1 MRRYPNAVTSVA
13 VTCLLVLAVTVLP
26 AYLAVGDNG
35 IQQVGEVRDTPAV
48 EAVHTEQADG
58 ATEGQT
64 ATADVAAAS
73 EQAQDQT
80 AEQKDTTSAA
90 EQPEEPDMT
99 APEGEL
105 VAEEE
110 SDEPVLT
117 AQEGE
122 DATIS
127 RAGTT
132 SWSSSAGGTQY
143 AIALADSGL
152 YQFDIAGA
160 KGGNMYNYVSGWG
173 YGGAGGTTTAVTP
186 VDATTLHVVTGG
198 QGAQGS
204 TNNNRAAGGVN
215 GGGNGGRRADAYGG
229 GGGGGGATHVATQP
243 GMLSGLGDDAICLV
257 AGGGGG
263 ARQGH
268 PVGVGGGATGSYNG
282 GTQTSGY
289 ARGQGQAGQDAPG
302 GSGNRSGGGG
312 GGGGYWGGYRNNDG
326 GRRAGGGGGSGYLS
340 DSFVTGTK
348 AANGGSVTV
357 GDDVTVATTTQGGG
371 TGAGDAT
378 ITYVASIITLDSQDA
393 SETGTS
399 VLYAKPQ
406 ESQYFGSY
414 SVNGLADETTQIEIP
429 KRESGS
435 TYFDGYY
442 TAPNHGGT
450 RYIDSNGTIEAST
463 YELGTK
469 TLYAA
474 WSNKV
479 TFDDGGVGASGMPE
493 DLTLKSGQKVS
504 APASDP
510 TASGRTFRGWSSK
523 ANDYVP
529 FDFTKAIEADTT
541 IYAFWTPS
549 VVFDMKGHGDQ
560 VATLF
565 PTKNTIIAAPD
576 PEPTATGYTFG
587 GWFKDENCENPW
599 DFASDTVGETNI
611 TLYAGW
617 TVNTYTVDY
626 VVGGKVVG
634 TDGFTYGVP
643 QALST
648 AESLGI
654 SKEGWTFAGWRR
666 YDELEVDYS
675 DGENVENL
683 LTDTGTVELYAV
695 WSRDISFVSGLA
707 QSLSPQSSTTVPQ
720 LTDDE
725 SMAAVTTPSLDAVDG
740 WSSVGWLSSKV
751 AASSADVAA
760 GSTLT
765 PQDVTTFYGLYSRD
779 ATVTFDG
786 NGADSGSVDPMSDVQ
801 RMNAS
806 GELTSV
812 TLTLP
817 ANGFVREGYAF
828 AGWDLGAAGS
838 AYTYKP
844 AATSSPDLVA
854 HAQWTGS
861 ASSGSSDPA
870 ATSGGSLP
878 AGQATTSLPMTGDPF
893 ALVGG
898 GLMLAVLCVA
908 AGLGMR
914 AARTRTRN

>member
-1 MRRYPNAVTSVA
+1 MATSVA
-13 VTCLLVLAVTVLP
+13 VTCILVLAVTVLP

-35 IQQVGEVRDTPAV
+35 VLQVGEVRDTPAV
-48 EAVHTEQADG
+48 EAVHAEQADG
-58 ATEGQT
+58 STEGQT
-64 ATADVAAAS
+64 ATAGDAAAP

-80 AEQKDTTSAA
+80 AEHKDTTSAA
-90 EQPEEPDMT
+90 EQSDEPDAT

-105 VAEEE
+105 MAEEE

-143 AIALADSGL
+143 AIELADKGL

-160 KGGNMYNYVSGWG
+160 KGGNMYNGSPGWG

-186 VDATTLHVVTGG
+186 VDKATLYVVTGG
-198 QGAQGS
+198 QGTQGS

-215 GGGNGGRRADAYGG
+215 GGGNGGKRLAEYGG
-229 GGGGGGATHVATQP
+229 GGGGGGATHVATAS
-243 GMLSGLGDDAICLV
+243 GMLSTLGDDAICLV

-268 PVGVGGGATGSYNG
+268 SVGVGGGATGSYNG

-289 ARGQGQAGQDAPG
+289 QRGQGQNGWDAPG
-302 GSGNRSGGGG
+302 GTGNRAGGGG
-312 GGGGYWGGYRNNDG
+312 GGGGYWGGKANDD

-340 DSFVTGTK
+340 ADFVDGTK
-348 AANGGSVTV
+348 AANGGSVTA
-357 GDDVTVATTTQGGG
+357 DDVTVATTSQGGG
-371 TGAGDAT
+371 AGAGSAS
-378 ITYVASIITLDSQDA
+378 ITYIASIITLDNQDA
-393 SETGTS
+393 SEAGTP

-450 RYIDSNGTIEAST
+450 RYIDPNGTIEEST

-493 DLTLKSGQKVS
+493 DLTLKSGDKVS
-504 APASDP
+504 APATDP
-510 TASGRTFRGWSSK
+510 TASGRTFHGWSSK
-523 ANDYVP
+523 ADVYAP

-549 VVFDMKGHGDQ
+549 VTFDMKGHGDQ
-560 VATLF
+560 IAALF

-576 PEPTATGYTFG
+576 PAPTAIGYTFG

-626 VVGGKVVG
+626 VVGGKVVS

-683 LTDTGTVELYAV
+683 LTDTGTVKLYAV

-707 QSLSPQSSTTVPQ
+707 QSLSPQSATTVPQ

-760 GSTLT
+760 GGTLT

-844 AATSSPDLVA
+844 AAMSSPDLVA

-861 ASSGSSDPA
+861 PSSGSSDPA
-870 ATSGGSLP
+870 ATSGGSSP

-893 ALVGG
+893 VLVGG